1 MKLAI
6 LDSNYMDQKYQG
18 LAASWLRWELGRL
31 KTDIVD
37 PAAADILLVT
47 VSSPQGY
54 PAVRR
59 LLKRIGNRGA
69 KIVLGGGGAF
79 APAVFDDIA
88 DVACVG
94 EGPRFVRTL
103 VTRGL
108 DEASHL
114 PNAWL
119 PGDTRSVVP
128 DEDFPWDCPPIRHP
142 DGTVRVAASRGC
154 RFRCMFCQTGW
165 ESRYR
170 AANPARVQDTVKSL
184 ISRGHRVAVL
194 TNDGADMSVQALS
207 GGEFLS
213 VRFDT
218 LRKLMP
224 INRSNVKSVRIGVE
238 GISARL
244 RSAVGKPIDAEELVD
259 VSRRLILNGIGVR
272 WFFIVGLP
280 GETDEDWL
288 ELRELVVRV
297 SREIPRGCVMSNF
310 HAFIPQ
316 PATPLCVPPLVDE
329 YWDRFD
335 EFRRWFFHGG
345 GRTRR
350 MQLVSPCKYPGRL
363 ERARQSMGATETE
376 LRAGLWTSLNA
387 NWRISYPHGGPSDLR
402 QIARRYFNRLKTVTR
417 EGRR

>member
-1 MKLAI
+1 VKLAI
-6 LDSNYMDQKYQG
+6 LDSNYADQKYQG
-18 LAASWLRWELGRL
+18 LAASWLRWELTRL
-31 KTDIVD
+31 NADIVD
-37 PAAADILLVT
+37 PINADVLLVT
-47 VSSPQGY
+47 ASSQQGH
-54 PAVRR
+54 PEVRR
-59 LLKRIGNRGA
+59 LLNRIGNRNA
-69 KIVLGGGGAF
+69 KVVLGGGGCL
-79 APAVFDDIA
+79 APAVFDDLA

-94 EGPRFVRTL
+94 EGARFVRTL
-103 VTRGL
+103 VTHGL
-108 DEASHL
+108 DDATNL
-114 PNAWL
+114 PNVWL
-119 PGDTRSVVP
+119 PGDTRPVVP
-128 DEDFPWDCPPIRHP
+128 DEEFPWDCPPIRHP

-170 AANPARVQDTVKSL
+170 AANTAQVQETVKGL

-238 GISARL
+238 GISERL
-244 RSAVGKPIDAEELVD
+244 RSAVGKPIDTGELVD
-259 VSRRLILNGIGVR
+259 VARQLVLNGVGVR

-280 GETDEDWL
+280 GETEEDWL
-288 ELRELVVRV
+288 QLRELVARV
-297 SREIPRGCVMSNF
+297 SREIPRGCVMCNF

-345 GRTRR
+345 GRTNRI
-350 MQLVSPCKYPGRL
+350 QLVSPCKYPGRL
-363 ERARQSMGATETE
+363 ERARQSMGATERE
-376 LRAGLWTSLNA
+376 LRSGWWTSMNA
-387 NWRISYPHGGPSDLR
+387 NWRISYPHGGPADLR
-402 QIARRYFNRLKTVTR
+402 RIARRYLDRLAAAT
-417 EGRR
+417 